1 MVDELDEQQRRS
13 LFKKFLSELL
23 ENSVKRDRS
32 AENAANVPCRGILSL
47 RARFSSVN
55 CSQSEVDSVPNPL
68 CKQNMVKQLK
78 VSENYFFLHL
88 ILYYF
93 LLIRLVFGQNIRKLC
108 YTIFESGLKKS
119 LNIYLIKLK
128 TDYT

>member
-1 MVDELDEQQRRS
+1 
-13 LFKKFLSELL
+13 
-23 ENSVKRDRS
+23 
-32 AENAANVPCRGILSL
+32 
-47 RARFSSVN
+47 
-55 CSQSEVDSVPNPL
+55 
-68 CKQNMVKQLK
+68 MVKQLK